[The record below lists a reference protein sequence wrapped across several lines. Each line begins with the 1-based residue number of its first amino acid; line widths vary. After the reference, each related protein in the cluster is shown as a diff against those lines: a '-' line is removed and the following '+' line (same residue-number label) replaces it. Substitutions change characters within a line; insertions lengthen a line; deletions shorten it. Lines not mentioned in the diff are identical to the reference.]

1 MENMEKGLAGTKM
14 GADKLAENT
23 PNAPLNFWPNLS
35 AQAQKFGIFK
45 KKTLSFV
52 VRSLC
57 LAVWTEIAT

>member
-1 MENMEKGLAGTKM
+1 MNKGLAGTKM

-23 PNAPLNFWPNLS
+23 PNAPPNFWPNLS

-45 KKTLSFV
+45 KKLSLV

-57 LAVWTEIAT
+57 LVLWTEMET